1 MVKAKR
7 PRHKIIRP
15 SQKKKKRKSSGK
27 VKYKL
32 GSKEFPVVWT
42 KVITDKDISKL
53 KTKGDV
59 DRELDKAERQK
70 REVGFEVGA
79 INKPWGFEQDN
90 PKPVPFDSSGL
101 FAYRARHW
109 KSQKAQFE
117 KDMTARKKMLDK
129 KIKKLQGR
137 RRLI

>member
-1 MVKAKR
+1 MAKAKR

-70 REVGFEVGA
+70 RQVGFV
-79 INKPWGFEQDN
+79 
-90 PKPVPFDSSGL
+90 V
-101 FAYRARHW
+101 
-109 KSQKAQFE
+109 
-117 KDMTARKKMLDK
+117 
-129 KIKKLQGR
+129 
-137 RRLI
+137 